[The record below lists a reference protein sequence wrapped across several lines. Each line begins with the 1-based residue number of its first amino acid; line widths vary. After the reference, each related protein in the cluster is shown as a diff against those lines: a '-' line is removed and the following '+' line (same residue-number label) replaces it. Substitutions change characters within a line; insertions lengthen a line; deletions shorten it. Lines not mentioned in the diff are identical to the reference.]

1 VKATEERLDEIR
13 RAAAGQSLSAPAGKS
28 LAASYHGLPLLKKP
42 VWTWEV
48 PLYFFAGGTAGA
60 ASVMA
65 AVAQLAG
72 GEEGLVRD
80 ARVLA
85 AIGATV
91 SAPLLIS
98 DLGRPERF
106 LYMLRVFKPQSPMSV
121 GAWTLAVF
129 GGAAT
134 TAALFRR
141 GVMGNAAGAVAAA
154 SGLVMCTYTGVLLG
168 ATTIPVWSHHKRLLP
183 SHFGA
188 SAVASAASVLE
199 LRRHREPALNLLALG
214 AAAWESFTGAVI
226 ESTRDTTS
234 EPLRSGPT
242 GTLTR
247 IGGVL
252 SGPLP
257 LALRLLG
264 GRSVRARRAAAV
276 AQIAGSLITRFAW
289 IAAPRFKG
297 ELQR

>member
-1 VKATEERLDEIR
+1 MKATEERLDEIR
-13 RAAAGQSLSAPAGKS
+13 RAAAEQQLSAPGEQPAN
-28 LAASYHGLPLLKKP
+28 YYGLPLLKKP

-60 ASVMA
+60 ASVIA
-65 AVAQLAG
+65 AGAQIAG
-72 GEEGLVRD
+72 AGDALVRD
-80 ARVLA
+80 ARRLA
-85 AIGATV
+85 ALGATV

-106 LYMLRVFKPQSPMSV
+106 LYMLRVFKPRSPMSM

-141 GVMGNAAGAVAAA
+141 GAIGNAAAIAAAA

-188 SAVASAASVLE
+188 SAVASAASILE
-199 LRRHREPALNLLALG
+199 LRRHREPALNRLALG
-214 AAAWESFTGAVI
+214 SAAWETFTGAVV
-226 ESTRDTTS
+226 EATRDATS
-234 EPLRSGPT
+234 EPLRRGPT
-242 GTLTR
+242 GTVTR
-247 IGGVL
+247 IGGLL

-264 GRSVRARRAAAV
+264 ARSVRARRAAAV

-289 IAAPRFKG
+289 IAAGKASAR
-297 ELQR
+297 QS